1 MIPRASVRQFTF
13 GRPPLYSW
21 FQWAVISIVHWN
33 ILVVQMS
40 LWFLFR
46 CWVANCSFVFR
57 GHIDQF
63 YKLFLVCL
71 VFKNCCDLKCR
82 SSIFWHLVT
91 LKNVERSLFCS
102 FILLGLR
109 KGFYKEGIEIC
120 LFPISLSNEFSGNVS
135 SRSLCFNFIVHIL
148 VCTFYDCQIG
158 FNKNFSLQRKLCRL
172 GT

>member
-1 MIPRASVRQFTF
+1 M
-13 GRPPLYSW
+13 
-21 FQWAVISIVHWN
+21 
-33 ILVVQMS
+33 
-40 LWFLFR
+40 
-46 CWVANCSFVFR
+46 SFVHFLAFSHLKKR
-57 GHIDQF
+57 RAISL
-63 YKLFLVCL
+63 LF
-71 VFKNCCDLKCR
+71 F
-82 SSIFWHLVT
+82 F
-91 LKNVERSLFCS
+91 

-172 GT
+172 GTLKRSAKRVILRTKRNPFLEAKVLSPAWNLFFPQHSRRCWRPRTERITWNSRKQRWEVLLFEAFICMAWRE

>member
-1 MIPRASVRQFTF
+1 MIPRASLRQFTF
-13 GRPPLYSW
+13 GRRLCTVDFNERW
-21 FQWAVISIVHWN
+21 FQSLIVK
-33 ILVVQMS
+33 MS

-57 GHIDQF
+57 VHIDQF

-91 LKNVERSLFCS
+91 LKRRRAISLLF
-102 FILLGLR
+102 FFFLLGLR
-109 KGFYKEGIEIC
+109 KRFYKEGIEIC
-120 LFPISLSNEFSGNVS
+120 LFPISLSNEFSGNIS